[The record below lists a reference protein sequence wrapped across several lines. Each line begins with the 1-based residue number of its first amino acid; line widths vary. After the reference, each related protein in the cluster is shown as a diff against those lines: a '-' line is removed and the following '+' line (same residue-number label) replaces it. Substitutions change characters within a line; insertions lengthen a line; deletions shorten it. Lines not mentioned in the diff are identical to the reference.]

1 MDKLELQSTCFENIK
16 TLCTNYR
23 KDSSSRKTEEYL
35 NIRLSSLEEQWR
47 DFEARNALLLLEL
60 EDKTIHYFSEDVYNK
75 TKEMYLATKT
85 DINNRL
91 KYLKQQKHSVNFDL
105 SDISVDYTQDCED
118 GKSEKIQQL
127 LNKQE
132 CNFNAICHAL
142 SKIDIIRTSEKWELE
157 DNFNILKSKW
167 ESIDKLHWEI
177 DFQLKGSNDHYY
189 RMYSDMEEK
198 YDELRKQLQSK
209 IWSNAHYQQSTPRM
223 ELPDFYGNYS
233 KWISFKDLF
242 LETIHNNPTINKA
255 QKMKHLKTKLKGE
268 AESLVQHLSVCA
280 ENYNSC
286 WDILVQRY
294 DNRRLQFSSFF
305 NTMMSLPVI
314 HQPDANNLKKMH
326 DVIKECMNG
335 IANIGLDT
343 TTWDPMIVHLML
355 PKLDSTTLN
364 DYMNEIRDHRELQN
378 LQDFLYFLECKFM
391 AYETA
396 KSTKSVKNTTSEYTS
411 HWKPANNKQPVKKFT
426 YDSKKTYNY
435 HATYGKCP
443 NCNGNHVLMQCAKFI
458 NMDTAQ
464 RNHTV
469 AKLKLC
475 KNCLYSH
482 NNEECKSA
490 KTCKECNMKH
500 HTMLHNVNW
509 KIPANG
515 KNNFGQQASSSQ
527 QQASN
532 HLSSDKTEI
541 LLTTTLLKIKAYDG
555 TYVKLRALLDQGSQV
570 NLITENA
577 AQVLRLPRKRF
588 AATISG
594 VGSVSGDCRGQLNL
608 SCKSINSEYDFEIQ
622 ALIMKKLTN
631 NLPNATFEK
640 SNWPHLEN
648 LKLADPDFNISRPID
663 LLLGADVYSD
673 IILNGVLK
681 GSCQSPV
688 AQQTHLGWIL
698 CGKMK
703 TFNCHVTLVNFD
715 ELTKYWESEEIQNSE
730 DISKD
735 DQCEQF
741 YSETVQRAPD
751 GKYIVKMPLRPD
763 LKEKLGSSRPIAV
776 SQFLQLEKRL
786 AKNKKLSTMYKE
798 FIREYADL
806 GHMKLSPHITSTDC
820 YLPHH
825 GVLKESST
833 TTKLRVVFNA
843 SQKTSSGHSLNSLLE
858 KGPNLQKDIQS
869 LILKWRTYKFAFTA
883 DIEKMY
889 RCVWINDDQQHLQ
902 KIIWRD
908 SPEQPL
914 QEYKLC
920 TVTYGTKPAP
930 WLALR
935 TLKQLAIDE
944 GHKYPT
950 AAAEVLENHFFVDD
964 LVSGERSFETAK
976 ELQRSLI
983 DLLKGAGMNL
993 RKWSSN
999 YPTLLEDL
1007 PKEQISTTN
1016 SFDFKID
1023 ETSKTLGL
1031 TWNTNSDTFHLK
1043 WPVKQST
1050 KQLTKRLLLS
1060 EISKF
1065 YDPLGWLS
1073 PVTITAKLLFQK
1085 VWTLNIDWDDEIP
1098 QNIEKEWQKLK
1109 IELPFI
1115 RNITLK
1121 RWIGETKQDI
1131 ELLGFCDASEKA
1143 YACVIYSRVTNSNEV
1158 PVITL
1163 LVSRTRVAPIAQK
1176 TTLPRLELCG
1186 ALLLAKLMEKTQKA
1200 LSEYNLKIQAW
1211 CDSQVV
1217 LAWLQG
1223 DTTKREA
1230 YISNRV
1236 TKIKRIIP
1244 TTQWRYIKS
1253 EHNPADCASRGMLP
1267 SKLITFDLW
1276 FQGPAFLKKIETD
1289 ETANY
1294 KTYHTN
1300 ISCKEK
1306 ENQETSS
1313 NHEKDNWIT
1322 TLLNKCS
1329 SLTKLFRVTAWI
1341 LRCITNMSAKRK
1353 SEAPYLT
1360 TTELTAARKII
1371 IKHIQQI
1378 QFNQEYKQLL
1388 KNENVSKRSAIM
1400 KLNPYLDEDKIIRVG
1415 GRLQNS
1421 NLPAEM
1427 KNPIIIPHK
1436 GRLTQLLIEYS
1447 HLTTLHGG
1455 ARLTLTYIRQRYWIV
1470 GGNRAV
1476 KTQLR
1481 KCVRCHRFTQTD
1493 NHQLMSNLP
1502 QQRVTP
1508 CRPFTFTGVDYSGYI
1523 ELKINKG
1530 RGVKTSK
1537 GYIAIF
1543 ICMATKAVHIEL
1555 VSDLGTETFI
1565 AAFQRLC
1572 ARRGTPKHMYS
1583 DCGTNFIG
1591 AAKVLGQEFK
1601 NFKQIMTPEFFDE
1614 LAKLEVEWHFNAP
1627 AWPSAGGLW
1636 EAAVKSMKRH
1646 LRRVLGDQ
1654 KLTYEEMSTLLTKIE
1669 ACLNSR
1675 PLCPLT
1681 EDPEEFYNCLTPG
1694 HFITGGAIMTLPL
1707 SDYTDVHI
1715 GVRRRWQLVE
1725 QMLQQY
1731 WKNWS
1736 NEYLTQLQTRSK
1748 WNKPTKNINVGDI
1761 VLVKD
1766 NNLPPGK
1773 WALGRV
1779 LETHPGSDGY
1789 VRVTTIKTRTGVT
1802 KRPVT
1807 KLSPLPLAS
1816 EIENQGDP
1824 TTKEEQRSNFESKN
1838 KKGRN

>member
-1 MDKLELQSTCFENIK
+1 
-16 TLCTNYR
+16 
-23 KDSSSRKTEEYL
+23 
-35 NIRLSSLEEQWR
+35 
-47 DFEARNALLLLEL
+47 
-60 EDKTIHYFSEDVYNK
+60 
-75 TKEMYLATKT
+75 
-85 DINNRL
+85 
-91 KYLKQQKHSVNFDL
+91 
-105 SDISVDYTQDCED
+105 
-118 GKSEKIQQL
+118 
-127 LNKQE
+127 
-132 CNFNAICHAL
+132 
-142 SKIDIIRTSEKWELE
+142 
-157 DNFNILKSKW
+157 
-167 ESIDKLHWEI
+167 
-177 DFQLKGSNDHYY
+177 
-189 RMYSDMEEK
+189 
-198 YDELRKQLQSK
+198 
-209 IWSNAHYQQSTPRM
+209 
-223 ELPDFYGNYS
+223 
-233 KWISFKDLF
+233 
-242 LETIHNNPTINKA
+242 
-255 QKMKHLKTKLKGE
+255 
-268 AESLVQHLSVCA
+268 
-280 ENYNSC
+280 
-286 WDILVQRY
+286 
-294 DNRRLQFSSFF
+294 
-305 NTMMSLPVI
+305 
-314 HQPDANNLKKMH
+314 
-326 DVIKECMNG
+326 
-335 IANIGLDT
+335 
-343 TTWDPMIVHLML
+343 
-355 PKLDSTTLN
+355 
-364 DYMNEIRDHRELQN
+364 
-378 LQDFLYFLECKFM
+378 
-391 AYETA
+391 
-396 KSTKSVKNTTSEYTS
+396 
-411 HWKPANNKQPVKKFT
+411 
-426 YDSKKTYNY
+426 
-435 HATYGKCP
+435 
-443 NCNGNHVLMQCAKFI
+443 
-458 NMDTAQ
+458 
-464 RNHTV
+464 
-469 AKLKLC
+469 
-475 KNCLYSH
+475 
-482 NNEECKSA
+482 
-490 KTCKECNMKH
+490 
-500 HTMLHNVNW
+500 
-509 KIPANG
+509 
-515 KNNFGQQASSSQ
+515 
-527 QQASN
+527 
-532 HLSSDKTEI
+532 
-541 LLTTTLLKIKAYDG
+541 
-555 TYVKLRALLDQGSQV
+555 
-570 NLITENA
+570 
-577 AQVLRLPRKRF
+577 
-588 AATISG
+588 
-594 VGSVSGDCRGQLNL
+594 
-608 SCKSINSEYDFEIQ
+608 
-622 ALIMKKLTN
+622 
-631 NLPNATFEK
+631 
-640 SNWPHLEN
+640 
-648 LKLADPDFNISRPID
+648 
-663 LLLGADVYSD
+663 
-673 IILNGVLK
+673 
-681 GSCQSPV
+681 
-688 AQQTHLGWIL
+688 
-698 CGKMK
+698 
-703 TFNCHVTLVNFD
+703 
-715 ELTKYWESEEIQNSE
+715 
-730 DISKD
+730 
-735 DQCEQF
+735 
-741 YSETVQRAPD
+741 
-751 GKYIVKMPLRPD
+751 
-763 LKEKLGSSRPIAV
+763 
-776 SQFLQLEKRL
+776 
-786 AKNKKLSTMYKE
+786 
-798 FIREYADL
+798 
-806 GHMKLSPHITSTDC
+806 
-820 YLPHH
+820 
-825 GVLKESST
+825 
-833 TTKLRVVFNA
+833 
-843 SQKTSSGHSLNSLLE
+843 
-858 KGPNLQKDIQS
+858 
-869 LILKWRTYKFAFTA
+869 
-883 DIEKMY
+883 
-889 RCVWINDDQQHLQ
+889 
-902 KIIWRD
+902 
-908 SPEQPL
+908 
-914 QEYKLC
+914 
-920 TVTYGTKPAP
+920 
-930 WLALR
+930 
-935 TLKQLAIDE
+935 
-944 GHKYPT
+944 
-950 AAAEVLENHFFVDD
+950 
-964 LVSGERSFETAK
+964 
-976 ELQRSLI
+976 
-983 DLLKGAGMNL
+983 
-993 RKWSSN
+993 
-999 YPTLLEDL
+999 
-1007 PKEQISTTN
+1007 
-1016 SFDFKID
+1016 
-1023 ETSKTLGL
+1023 
-1031 TWNTNSDTFHLK
+1031 
-1043 WPVKQST
+1043 
-1050 KQLTKRLLLS
+1050 
-1060 EISKF
+1060 
-1065 YDPLGWLS
+1065 
-1073 PVTITAKLLFQK
+1073 
-1085 VWTLNIDWDDEIP
+1085 
-1098 QNIEKEWQKLK
+1098 
-1109 IELPFI
+1109 
-1115 RNITLK
+1115 
-1121 RWIGETKQDI
+1121 
-1131 ELLGFCDASEKA
+1131 
-1143 YACVIYSRVTNSNEV
+1143 
-1158 PVITL
+1158 
-1163 LVSRTRVAPIAQK
+1163 
-1176 TTLPRLELCG
+1176 
-1186 ALLLAKLMEKTQKA
+1186 MEKTQKA

-1267 SKLITFDLW
+1267 SKLMTFDLW

-1300 ISCKEK
+1300 VGCKEK

-1502 QQRVTP
+1502 QQRITP

-1807 KLSPLPLAS
+1807 KLSPLPLGS
-1816 EIENQGDP
+1816 EIENQEGDP
-1824 TTKEEQRSNFESKN
+1824 TTKEQQRSNFENKN